1 MEQETTYHHPAEVMA
16 VAVTEDNKMTVKE
29 LIEKLQQFDEN
40 KQVIIDTDSFYYEL
54 DDIHS
59 VELQHFTER
68 DDNGNEVAKVDQ
80 VVIG

>member
-1 MEQETTYHHPAEVMA
+1 
-16 VAVTEDNKMTVKE
+16 MTVKE

-40 KQVIIDTDSFYYEL
+40 TEVIVDTDSFWYQL

-59 VELQHFTER
+59 VELQHFHDCDDKEITEDR
-68 DDNGNEVAKVDQ
+68 

>member
-1 MEQETTYHHPAEVMA
+1 M
-16 VAVTEDNKMTVKE
+16 N
-29 LIEKLQQFDEN
+29 EKLQQFDEN
-40 KQVIIDTDSFYYEL
+40 KEVIVDTDGFYYEL

-68 DDNGNEVAKVDQ
+68 DDNGNVVAKEDL

>member
-1 MEQETTYHHPAEVMA
+1 
-16 VAVTEDNKMTVKE
+16 MTVKE

-40 KQVIIDTDSFYYEL
+40 KEVIVDTDSFYYEL

-68 DDNGNEVAKVDQ
+68 DDDGNEVAKVDQ

>member
-1 MEQETTYHHPAEVMA
+1 
-16 VAVTEDNKMTVKE
+16 MTVKE

-40 KQVIIDTDSFYYEL
+40 TEVIVDTDSFWYQL

-59 VELQHFTER
+59 VELQHFKDCDDKEVTEDR
-68 DDNGNEVAKVDQ
+68 

>member
-1 MEQETTYHHPAEVMA
+1 
-16 VAVTEDNKMTVKE
+16 MTVKE

-40 KQVIIDTDSFYYEL
+40 TEVIVDTDGFWYQL

-59 VELQHFTER
+59 VELQHFHDCDDKEITEDR
-68 DDNGNEVAKVDQ
+68 

>member
-1 MEQETTYHHPAEVMA
+1 
-16 VAVTEDNKMTVKE
+16 MTVKE

-40 KQVIIDTDSFYYEL
+40 KEVIVDTDGFYYEL

-68 DDNGNEVAKVDQ
+68 DDNGNVVAKEDL